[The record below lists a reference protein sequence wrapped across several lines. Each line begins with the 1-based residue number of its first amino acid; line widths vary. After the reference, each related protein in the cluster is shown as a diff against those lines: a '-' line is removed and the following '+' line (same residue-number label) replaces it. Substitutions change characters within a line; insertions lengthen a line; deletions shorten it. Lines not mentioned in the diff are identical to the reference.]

1 MWNEK
6 LKKIDPI
13 NTPKN
18 FVQLWRGEID
28 SIKLISEG
36 INYVYRFEREGQR
49 CFLRVSHADLRSQ
62 KEILAAISFQLHLIS
77 YQVPVCRS
85 IKSQQENWVEII
97 DQQGEKFIAHVCQEV
112 PGYEMCYDL
121 KNSTMYF
128 EWGWALGKFHE
139 ASTNYDPKKLDYA
152 SWDKSF
158 DEMEEYAKLES
169 TEIQH
174 LLNKLKKHYFQKEKN
189 RNKFG
194 LTHGDHRE
202 ANVLTDGQQVSFID
216 FDLPCWNWF
225 QEDLIRPFFN
235 GVIDDNP
242 QWKDCFPNY
251 LEGYFS
257 VRPRESI
264 DLEHIAKQIQLK
276 GLEIYLWTKHNWSG
290 DVAPGGAD
298 TKGWLSRIYNKL
310 ITDNW
315 IKDVE
320 AVIKQYLKE
329 RK

>member
-13 NTPKN
+13 HTPKN
-18 FVQLWRGEID
+18 FVQQWGGDADL
-28 SIKLISEG
+28 IKLISEG
-36 INYVYRFEREGQR
+36 INYVYRFEREGQGY
-49 CFLRVSHADLRSQ
+49 FLRVSHADLRSQ
-62 KEILAAISFQLHLIS
+62 QEVLAATSFQLHLIN
-77 YQVPVCRS
+77 YQVPVCRP
-85 IKSQQENWVEII
+85 IKSQQENWVEVIN
-97 DQQGEKFIAHVCQEV
+97 QQGEKFIAHVCQEV
-112 PGYEMCYDL
+112 PGHEMRYDL
-121 KNSTMYF
+121 KPSAIYF
-128 EWGWALGKFHE
+128 EWGRALGKFHE
-139 ASTNYDPKKLDYA
+139 ASINYDPKKFDYA

-158 DEMEEYAKLES
+158 DEMEGYAKSES
-169 TEIQH
+169 GDIQQ
-174 LLNKLKKHYFQKEKN
+174 LLGKLKEHYFQKEKHKN
-189 RNKFG
+189 NFG

-235 GVIDDNP
+235 GVMDDNP
-242 QWKDCFPNY
+242 QWKDCFPKY

-264 DLEHIAKQIQLK
+264 DLENMVKQIQLK
-276 GLEIYLWTKHNWSG
+276 GLEIYLWTKNNWSG
-290 DVAPGGAD
+290 DAAPGGAD
-298 TKGWLSRIYNKL
+298 TKAWLSRIYNKL

-315 IKDVE
+315 IEDVE
-320 AVIKQYLKE
+320 AVINKYFKE